1 MKGTTRVYANR
12 IAAVCCL
19 AALPVVARHNALAP
33 ASTASPA
40 IVRTLAPTRAQA
52 SQPAHS
58 ARAEKPAQAW
68 LGFGIACG
76 DCELMTR
83 NGMSTWSFRRPPVV
97 AEVTPGSPAA
107 RAGLRAGD
115 TLIAL
120 DGVSLVAEAGGVR
133 LSRLEPGQRLTLA
146 YRRGYAGSATLVS
159 AKQPE
164 REAPQEPGGPGFTG
178 TVGGADIEVRG
189 PGMTR
194 VTLDKATGA
203 LEINVQDVTV
213 RVRPSLQKDRR

>member
-19 AALPVVARHNALAP
+19 AAVPIVARHNALWPMRSPALTPTLTSAP
-33 ASTASPA
+33 AQA
-40 IVRTLAPTRAQA
+40 AQ
-52 SQPAHS
+52 QTHP

-68 LGFGIACG
+68 LGVGIACG
-76 DCELMTR
+76 DWELMTR
-83 NGMSTWSFRRPPVV
+83 NGTYTWSFRKPPVV

-107 RAGLRAGD
+107 RAGLREGD

-133 LSRLEPGQRLTLA
+133 LSQLEPGQKLTLA
-146 YRRGYAGSATLVS
+146 YRRGYAGSVTLVS

-164 REAPQEPGGPGFTG
+164 SDPPDEAGPLTFSG
-178 TVGGADIEVRG
+178 TVGGTEIEVRG
-189 PGMTR
+189 GKTH
-194 VTLDKATGA
+194 VTLDKEAGTV
-203 LEINVQDVTV
+203 EIRGRDITV
-213 RVRPSLQKDRR
+213 RVRSKR